1 MSPLKP
7 ALLLLA
13 LLAAGASANAQS
25 RHADTLE
32 YRMLDSTDADNI
44 PLVTEG
50 TEDIDIDSFP
60 TQLQDQEMSEEDMT
74 HEDKLR
80 YGVVEHSLYDRQPL
94 DGFDESAQM
103 RLTPRQPD
111 SATLAEIRGDGDFKY
126 PAYRAEKDWRP
137 QWIKSLSAWAAEHL
151 KAIRNLMLI
160 SFALLIVL
168 IVILFMTRSDIPV
181 FRWRA
186 ARTGAAGDA
195 AEEENLQADLEA
207 MAANARNAGQFRE
220 AVRYRYLH
228 ALQLLEQ
235 GGLIVRAKDKT
246 NMDYLRELGRT
257 GFHQAFALITLQYEY
272 VWYGRMPISEAQFGR
287 MNAAFDDFKN
297 SLPK

>member
-1 MSPLKP
+1 MSPLKSV
-7 ALLLLA
+7 LLLLA
-13 LLAAGASANAQS
+13 MLAAGATASAQS
-25 RHADTLE
+25 RPDTLE

-44 PLVTEG
+44 PAASDGTEG
-50 TEDIDIDSFP
+50 VDIDTFATEMPEEEID
-60 TQLQDQEMSEEDMT
+60 EADMT
-74 HEDKLR
+74 HEEKLR
-80 YGVVEHSLYDRQPL
+80 YGKVEHSLYDRQPL

-111 SATLAEIRGDGDFKY
+111 SATLAEIREDGAYKY

-137 QWIKSLSAWAAEHL
+137 EWVKDLSAWAAGHL

-160 SFALLIVL
+160 SFGALIVL
-168 IVILFMTRSDIPV
+168 IIVLFMSRSDIPV

-186 ARTGAAGDA
+186 ARTNGTGEAMEA
-195 AEEENLQADLEA
+195 ENLQADLEA
-207 MAANARNAGQFRE
+207 MAASARNAGQLRD
-220 AVRYRYLH
+220 AVRFRYLH

-246 NMDYLRELGRT
+246 NMDYLRELSRT

-272 VWYGRMPISEAQFGR
+272 VWYGKMPISEVQFGR
-287 MNAAFDDFKN
+287 VNAAFDDFKN